1 MSVMIVDDAETNL
14 LVIKS
19 LVDAC
24 GVSGSKT
31 FRSPTEAVVMLDD
44 ISPALILVDY
54 MMPEL
59 DGIGFIRAVRAKPRF
74 ADTPIV
80 MVTTTDQRSVR
91 LEALEAGA
99 TDFIVKP
106 IDPAEFKARFRNLM
120 QLAEAQKKLKHQAV
134 WLSNE
139 VQKALDIARGREA
152 EIVTRLARAAELR
165 DPETGQ
171 HLDRMSRYAEKI
183 ARAMGLDDEFCE
195 RLRIAA
201 PMHDIG
207 KIGIPDAIL
216 LKPGPL
222 TPAERLEM
230 QKHAQQGG
238 EILERSTSELI
249 RLAGEIAISHHERF
263 DGTGYPFGLSGEAI
277 PLAGRITSLADVF
290 DALTSARPY
299 KKAWSAD
306 DARTYILG
314 ERGRHFDPACVDA
327 MMSVWS
333 DIVAI
338 QASCADGKP
347 VPRALPSR

>member
-1 MSVMIVDDAETNL
+1 MPVMIVDDAETNL

-19 LVDAC
+19 LVEAC
-24 GVSGSKT
+24 GVPGSTT
-31 FRSPTEAVVMLDD
+31 FKSPTEAIDRLDD
-44 ISPALILVDY
+44 LAPTLILVDY
-54 MMPEL
+54 MMPDL
-59 DGIGFIRAVRAKPRF
+59 DGIAFIRLVRSRPRF
-74 ADTPIV
+74 ADTPVV
-80 MVTTTDQRSVR
+80 MVTTADQRSVR

-99 TDFIVKP
+99 TDFILKP

-120 QLAEAQKKLKHQAV
+120 QLADAQAKLKDQAA
-134 WLSNE
+134 WLSSE
-139 VQKALDIARGREA
+139 VHKAMEVARGREA

-171 HLDRMSRYAEKI
+171 HLERMSRYSEKI
-183 ARAMGLDDEFCE
+183 ARALALDDEFCE

-207 KIGIPDAIL
+207 KIGIPDSIL

-263 DGTGYPFGLSGEAI
+263 DGSGYPFGLAGEAI
-277 PLAGRITSLADVF
+277 PLSGRITSLADVF
-290 DALTSARPY
+290 DALTSVRPY
-299 KKAWSAD
+299 KKAWAPEE
-306 DARTYILG
+306 ARSYILA

-327 MMSVWS
+327 MMAAWNE
-333 DIVAI
+333 ILAI
-338 QASCADGKP
+338 HASSADPDGKG
-347 VPRALPSR
+347 RS

>member
-1 MSVMIVDDAETNL
+1 MPVMIVDDAETNL

-19 LVDAC
+19 LVEAC
-24 GVSGSKT
+24 GVPGSTT
-31 FRSPTEAVVMLDD
+31 FKSPTEAIDRLDD
-44 ISPALILVDY
+44 LAPTLILVDY
-54 MMPEL
+54 MMPDL
-59 DGIGFIRAVRAKPRF
+59 DGIAFIRLVRSRPQF
-74 ADTPIV
+74 ADTPVV
-80 MVTTTDQRSVR
+80 MVTTADQRSVR

-99 TDFIVKP
+99 TDFILKP

-120 QLAEAQKKLKHQAV
+120 QLAEAQAKLKDQAAWLSREVHQAM
-134 WLSNE
+134 E
-139 VQKALDIARGREA
+139 VARGREA

-171 HLDRMSRYAEKI
+171 HLERMSRYSEKI
-183 ARAMGLDDEFCE
+183 ARALALDDEFCE

-207 KIGIPDAIL
+207 KIGIPDSIL

-263 DGTGYPFGLSGEAI
+263 DGSGYPFGLAGEAI
-277 PLAGRITSLADVF
+277 PLSGRITSLADVF
-290 DALTSARPY
+290 DALTSVRPY
-299 KKAWSAD
+299 KKAWAPEE
-306 DARTYILG
+306 ARLYILA

-327 MMSVWS
+327 MMAAW
-333 DIVAI
+333 DEILAI
-338 QASCADGKP
+338 HASSADP
-347 VPRALPSR
+347 EPREPRS

>member
-1 MSVMIVDDAETNL
+1 MPVMIVDDAETNL

-24 GVSGSKT
+24 GASGATT
-31 FRSPTEAVVMLDD
+31 FRSPTEAIARLDD
-44 ISPALILVDY
+44 LAPSLILVDY

-59 DGIGFIRAVRAKPRF
+59 DGIAFIRSVRARQHF

-80 MVTTTDQRSVR
+80 MVTTTDQRAVR
-91 LEALEAGA
+91 LEALQAGA
-99 TDFIVKP
+99 TDFILKP

-120 QLAEAQKKLKHQAV
+120 QLADAQAKLKDQAA
-134 WLSNE
+134 WLSAE
-139 VQKALDIARGREA
+139 VQKALEAARGREA

-171 HLDRMSRYAEKI
+171 HLDRMSRYSERI

-222 TPAERLEM
+222 TPSERVEM

-249 RLAGEIAISHHERF
+249 RLAGEIAISHHERY
-263 DGTGYPFGLSGEAI
+263 DGTGYPFGLSGAAI

-299 KKAWSAD
+299 KKAWHPD
-306 DARTYILG
+306 EARSYILA
-314 ERGRHFDPACVDA
+314 ERGRHFDPVCVDA
-327 MMSVWS
+327 MMSAWPE
-333 DIVAI
+333 IMAI
-338 QASCADGKP
+338 HQECADAAAAEGTES
-347 VPRALPSR
+347 L